1 MGNGEA
7 VRVHY
12 RAILALGLEQMTR
25 IACLAL
31 VAALLGG
38 CALWPWGH
46 EDKQAEEQKTSEQML
61 YRSAQ
66 SSLRSANYRDAIA
79 KLQKLEARFPFGRYA
94 EQAQLELIY
103 ANYMSYQPEAARS
116 AADRFIRL
124 HPQHPN
130 VDYAYY
136 IKGLA
141 EFNKDRGLLDR
152 FAATDI
158 SKRDPSSLRQAF
170 ADFSEFLERHPD
182 SEYAADARQRM
193 IYLVDVLAKYE
204 INVARFYMRRGA
216 YVAAANRARNV
227 IEHYSQSQSV
237 DDALAIEVEANWRLG
252 LPDAANDALRVLAL
266 NDPRY
271 PAFDEQGRFV
281 FKQQTF
287 DRNRSWL
294 NMMTFGL
301 IDRPRV
307 PPPITIDTNAEDVP
321 VRPADPPP
329 AQQKPNKPWYRRLL
343 G

>member
-1 MGNGEA
+1 
-7 VRVHY
+7 
-12 RAILALGLEQMTR
+12 MTR
-25 IACLAL
+25 ILCLT
-31 VAALLGG
+31 AAFLLLSG
-38 CALWPWGH
+38 CWPWGH
-46 EDKQAEEQKTSEQML
+46 DKEEEDQKTSEQAL

-66 SSLRSANYRDAIA
+66 GSLRSGNYRDAIQ

-103 ANYMSYQPEAARS
+103 ANYMDYQPEAARS

-152 FAATDI
+152 FTFTDI
-158 SKRDPSSLRQAF
+158 SKRDPSSLRQSF
-170 ADFSEFLERHPD
+170 ADFSELLERQPE

-193 IYLVDVLAKYE
+193 VYLVDVLAKYE

-227 IEHYSQSQSV
+227 VEHYSQSQSV
-237 DDALAIEVEANWRLG
+237 PDALAIMIEANWRLG
-252 LPDAANDALRVLAL
+252 LPDAASDSLSVLAA

-271 PAFDEQGRFV
+271 PGFDDQGRFV
-281 FKQQTF
+281 FRQQAF
-287 DRNRSWL
+287 DRNRSWM

-301 IDRPRV
+301 LDRPEV
-307 PPPITIDTNAEDVP
+307 PPPITIETPGADA
-321 VRPADPPP
+321 PAHPTQAPPEP
-329 AQQKPNKPWYRRLL
+329 PKPKPWYRRLF

>member
-1 MGNGEA
+1 
-7 VRVHY
+7 
-12 RAILALGLEQMTR
+12 MTR
-25 IACLAL
+25 ILYL
-31 VAALLGG
+31 TAAVLLLSG
-38 CALWPWGH
+38 CWPWGH
-46 EDKQAEEQKTSEQML
+46 NKEEEDSKTSEQAL

-66 SSLRSANYRDAIA
+66 SSLRSGNYRDAIQ

-103 ANYMSYQPEAARS
+103 ANYMDYEPEAARS

-152 FAATDI
+152 FSFTDI
-158 SKRDPSSLRQAF
+158 SRRDPTSLRQSF
-170 ADFSEFLERHPD
+170 ADFSDFLERHPD

-227 IEHYSQSQSV
+227 VEHYSQSQSV
-237 DDALAIEVEANWRLG
+237 PDALAIQIEANWRLG
-252 LPDAANDALRVLAL
+252 LPDAATDALRVLAA
-266 NDPRY
+266 NDPQY
-271 PAFDEQGRFV
+271 PAFDSKGRFV
-281 FKQQTF
+281 FQQQTF
-287 DRNRSWL
+287 DRNRSWV

-301 IDRPRV
+301 LDRPDV
-307 PPPITIDTNAEDVP
+307 PPPITLEAAGPGAAAQAPQAPAAE
-321 VRPADPPP
+321 PP
-329 AQQKPNKPWYRRLL
+329 KSKPWYRRLF

>member
-1 MGNGEA
+1 
-7 VRVHY
+7 
-12 RAILALGLEQMTR
+12 MTR
-25 IACLAL
+25 IACLTL
-31 VAALLGG
+31 VAALLNG
-38 CALWPWGH
+38 CMLWPWGH
-46 EDKQAEEQKTSEQML
+46 DKHDEEQKTSEQVL

-66 SSLRSANYRDAIA
+66 SSIRSGNYRDAIT
-79 KLQKLEARFPFGRYA
+79 KLQKLEARYPFGRYA

-103 ANYMSYQPEAARS
+103 ANFMSYQPEAARS

-158 SKRDPSSLRQAF
+158 SKRDPSSLQQAF
-170 ADFSEFLERHPD
+170 ADFSDFLERHPD

-193 IYLVDVLAKYE
+193 VYLVDVLAKYE

-237 DDALAIEVEANWRLG
+237 DDALALEVEANWRLG
-252 LPDAANDALRVLAL
+252 LPDSAKDSLRVLAL
-266 NDPRY
+266 NDPTY
-271 PAFDEQGRFV
+271 PAFDDKGRFA
-281 FKQQTF
+281 FRQQPF

-301 IDRPRV
+301 IDRPAV
-307 PPPITIDTNAEDVP
+307 PPPITIDSTTNEGDAPARALPAAEQP
-321 VRPADPPP
+321 
-329 AQQKPNKPWYRRLL
+329 KPHKPWYRRLL